1 MFVFFLFFFPL
12 SNFLGLFP
20 LDKLLIESASFVLP
34 PPWNGDKFFPSR
46 VLLIINGLIGKRF
59 IVLPLNSNTGILIQR
74 LISKRNSRKHEFHFL
89 LVGNGSTGWWN
100 IRKRPRRAINSI
112 RGRKFVLTREEDNNQ
127 SDLSSKPV
135 PSLDLGGFR

>member
-100 IRKRPRRAINSI
+100 IR
-112 RGRKFVLTREEDNNQ
+112 
-127 SDLSSKPV
+127 
-135 PSLDLGGFR
+135 

>member
-59 IVLPLNSNTGILIQR
+59 IVLPLNSNWNL
-74 LISKRNSRKHEFHFL
+74 NSE
-89 LVGNGSTGWWN
+89 
-100 IRKRPRRAINSI
+100 INFEE
-112 RGRKFVLTREEDNNQ
+112 KFTQTRIP
-127 SDLSSKPV
+127 LS
-135 PSLDLGGFR
+135 LGGERIDRVVEYSLETATSH